1 METIAP
7 PRPLFHD
14 SSVYEVLK
22 VILELIQACS
32 TVGDWFFFFGFVV
45 IFPTMCHMRQ
55 TEPPQSLN
63 ADLSCCAA
71 AVIWEVTAPSFGGMR
86 YCFTKDVVHLI
97 TFTSKTFMLV
107 LQVCY
112 CAFKSL
118 FIYIKRGQ
126 KKSETASEKTWK
138 YFEHILN

>member
-1 METIAP
+1 MYQVGD
-7 PRPLFHD
+7 H
-14 SSVYEVLK
+14 
-22 VILELIQACS
+22 CS
-32 TVGDWFFFFGFVV
+32 TQTPIPWLLCIWGLESIPGTYSGLQHCWRLISFFGFVV

-71 AVIWEVTAPSFGGMR
+71 AIIWEVTAPSFGGMR

-126 KKSETASEKTWK
+126 KKIWDR
-138 YFEHILN
+138 